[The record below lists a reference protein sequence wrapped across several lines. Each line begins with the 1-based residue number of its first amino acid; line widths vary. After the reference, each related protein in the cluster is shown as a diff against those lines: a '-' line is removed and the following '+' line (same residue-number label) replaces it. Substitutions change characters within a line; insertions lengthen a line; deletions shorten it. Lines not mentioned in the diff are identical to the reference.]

1 MGKRVLIID
10 DSTELV
16 ALLTAKLTK
25 AGFAVRAALDG
36 MYGMRE
42 ALSFVPDVI
51 VLDLTFPGG
60 GGLPILERL
69 KTNLRTKLIP
79 VLVLT
84 AVEDED
90 VEMQAFKLG
99 AAAYALKPIKPDDLV
114 KEVNRL
120 LSSADGADKS
130 SS

>member
-1 MGKRVLIID
+1 MGKRVLLID

-25 AGFAVRAALDG
+25 AAFEVRAAFDG
-36 MYGMRE
+36 MYGLRE
-42 ALSFVPDVI
+42 ALRFVPDVI

-69 KTNLRTKLIP
+69 KTNLRTKMIP

-90 VEMQAFKLG
+90 IEMQAFNLG
-99 AAAYALKPIKPDDLV
+99 ASAYALKPIKPDDLV
-114 KEVNRL
+114 NEVNRL
-120 LSSADGADKS
+120 LASAADKS